1 MLQLIYFSTAQLGLS
16 VQELEKILVSAV
28 ANNQRKGVT
37 GLLLFN
43 GLNFLQIL
51 EGAPAEVDDL
61 YDKISADPRHSGVR
75 LIRRQ
80 EIKALSYPQW
90 GMKLKEIGADF
101 GAQDPL
107 SLGQEAANALMNCSS
122 EDLKPMLKAFLTLN

>member
-61 YDKISADPRHSGVR
+61 YDKIS
-75 LIRRQ
+75 
-80 EIKALSYPQW
+80 
-90 GMKLKEIGADF
+90 EIGRAHV
-101 GAQDPL
+101 
-107 SLGQEAANALMNCSS
+107 
-122 EDLKPMLKAFLTLN
+122 

>member
-28 ANNQRKGVT
+28 AYNQSKGVT

-51 EGAPAEVDDL
+51 EGAPKEVDDL
-61 YDKISADPRHSGVR
+61 YHKISA
-75 LIRRQ
+75 
-80 EIKALSYPQW
+80 E
-90 GMKLKEIGADF
+90 
-101 GAQDPL
+101 
-107 SLGQEAANALMNCSS
+107 
-122 EDLKPMLKAFLTLN
+122 

>member
-122 EDLKPMLKAFLTLN
+122 DELKPMLKAFLTLN

>member
-122 EDLKPMLKAFLTLN
+122 EELKPMLKAFLTLN

>member
-28 ANNQRKGVT
+28 AYNQRKGVT

-51 EGAPAEVDDL
+51 EGVPEEVDAL
-61 YDKISADPRHSGVR
+61 YHKISADPRHSGLR
-75 LIRRQ
+75 LITRR

-90 GMKLKEIGADF
+90 GMKLKEIGADL
-101 GAQDPL
+101 GEEDPL
-107 SLGQEAANALMNCSS
+107 RLGQEAANALMNCSS
-122 EDLKPMLKAFLTLN
+122 EELKPMLKAFLTLN